1 MSIYKLFKNGS
12 VKALLDM
19 SYYLDD
25 IIDSLGY
32 CIDGNPMNYKI
43 TEDDKEIA
51 HIRNID
57 DYVRL
62 KYIDNPKVLKKE
74 RN

>member
-32 CIDGNPMNYKI
+32 CIDGKPINYTI
-43 TEDDKEIA
+43 TKDEKEIA
-51 HIRNID
+51 HIRSVE

-62 KYIDNPKVLKKE
+62 KYIDNVKQLKLKK
-74 RN
+74 